1 MSGKD
6 SGEVTLALVDPSL
19 LSSWEEMVKRG
30 EECSLLLLHS
40 KGKITATLQCTKPAP
55 SSSLATA
62 SPSPPQAKRKKNK
75 GSKERR
81 LKSLL
86 AYHQRLVDEK
96 GLPPSRLM
104 EQHAV
109 APDLNPSNPEQISDA
124 KKVQCE
130 QCDFSTNS
138 QRGLKVHIRRAHKL
152 IEPEV
157 LREDYVHEVSLNTSN
172 LNAKREDDAQAQRDV
187 EEQPEEQVKIAA
199 NITPEQ
205 RALFMQMFSLYS
217 NLSNSDTKVT

>member
-75 GSKERR
+75 GNKEKR

-109 APDLNPSNPEQISDA
+109 VPEPNPSNPEQISDA

-138 QRGLKVHIRRAHKL
+138 QRGLKVHIGRAQKL
-152 IEPEV
+152 MEPEI
-157 LREDYVHEVSLNTSN
+157 LREDHEVSLN
-172 LNAKREDDAQAQRDV
+172 
-187 EEQPEEQVKIAA
+187 I
-199 NITPEQ
+199 
-205 RALFMQMFSLYS
+205 
-217 NLSNSDTKVT
+217 

>member
-30 EECSLLLLHS
+30 EECSFLLLHS
-40 KGKITATLQCTKPAP
+40 RGKITATLQCTKPAP

-75 GSKERR
+75 GNKEKR

-109 APDLNPSNPEQISDA
+109 VLEPNPSNPERISDG

-138 QRGLKVHIRRAHKL
+138 QRGLKVHIGRAHKL
-152 IEPEV
+152 MEPEI
-157 LREDYVHEVSLNTSN
+157 LREDHEVSLNISN
-172 LNAKREDDAQAQRDV
+172 LDAKRDDDAQTRSDA
-187 EEQPEEQVKIAA
+187 EEEPDEQVKTGVVL
-199 NITPEQ
+199 TPEQ
-205 RALFMQMFSLYS
+205 RALFLQMFSLYS
-217 NLSNSDTKVT
+217 NQSNSDT

>member
-1 MSGKD
+1 
-6 SGEVTLALVDPSL
+6 
-19 LSSWEEMVKRG
+19 
-30 EECSLLLLHS
+30 
-40 KGKITATLQCTKPAP
+40 
-55 SSSLATA
+55 
-62 SPSPPQAKRKKNK
+62 
-75 GSKERR
+75 
-81 LKSLL
+81 
-86 AYHQRLVDEK
+86 
-96 GLPPSRLM
+96 M

-109 APDLNPSNPEQISDA
+109 APELNPSNPEQFSDA

-187 EEQPEEQVKIAA
+187 EEEPEEQVKRD
-199 NITPEQ
+199 ITPEQ
-205 RALFMQMFSLYS
+205 HALFLQMFSLYS
-217 NLSNSDTKVT
+217 NQSNSDT

>member
-1 MSGKD
+1 M
-6 SGEVTLALVDPSL
+6 
-19 LSSWEEMVKRG
+19 
-30 EECSLLLLHS
+30 
-40 KGKITATLQCTKPAP
+40 
-55 SSSLATA
+55 
-62 SPSPPQAKRKKNK
+62 
-75 GSKERR
+75 
-81 LKSLL
+81 KSLL

-138 QRGLKVHIRRAHKL
+138 QRGLKVHIGRAHKL

-157 LREDYVHEVSLNTSN
+157 LREDHEVSLNISN
-172 LNAKREDDAQAQRDV
+172 LDAKREDDVQTRSDA
-187 EEQPEEQVKIAA
+187 EEEPEEQVKRD
-199 NITPEQ
+199 ITPEQ
-205 RALFMQMFSLYS
+205 RALFLQMFSLYS
-217 NLSNSDTKVT
+217 NQSNPDT

>member
-1 MSGKD
+1 M
-6 SGEVTLALVDPSL
+6 
-19 LSSWEEMVKRG
+19 
-30 EECSLLLLHS
+30 
-40 KGKITATLQCTKPAP
+40 
-55 SSSLATA
+55 
-62 SPSPPQAKRKKNK
+62 
-75 GSKERR
+75 
-81 LKSLL
+81 KSLL

-109 APDLNPSNPEQISDA
+109 VLEPNPSNPEQISDA

-138 QRGLKVHIRRAHKL
+138 QRGLKVHRRAHKL

-157 LREDYVHEVSLNTSN
+157 LREDHVHEVSLNFSN
-172 LNAKREDDAQAQRDV
+172 LNAKREEDAQAQRDV
-187 EEQPEEQVKIAA
+187 EEEPEEQVKTAA

-217 NLSNSDTKVT
+217 NQSNSDTKVT

>member
-1 MSGKD
+1 MSSKD

-30 EECSLLLLHS
+30 EECSLLLSHS
-40 KGKITATLQCTKPAP
+40 KGKITATLQCTKPSP

-75 GSKERR
+75 GNKERR

-124 KKVQCE
+124 KNVQCE

-138 QRGLKVHIRRAHKL
+138 QRGLKVHIGRAHKL
-152 IEPEV
+152 MEPEI
-157 LREDYVHEVSLNTSN
+157 LREDHEVSLNISN
-172 LNAKREDDAQAQRDV
+172 LDAKRDDDAQTRSDA
-187 EEQPEEQVKIAA
+187 EEEPDEQVKTGVVL
-199 NITPEQ
+199 TPEQ
-205 RALFMQMFSLYS
+205 RALFFKCFLCIRTSQILT
-217 NLSNSDTKVT
+217 LR

>member
-6 SGEVTLALVDPSL
+6 SGEVTLVLVDPSL

-75 GSKERR
+75 GNKEKR

-109 APDLNPSNPEQISDA
+109 APELNPSNPEQISDG

-138 QRGLKVHIRRAHKL
+138 QRGLKVHIGRAHKL
-152 IEPEV
+152 MEPEV
-157 LREDYVHEVSLNTSN
+157 LREDHEVSLNISN
-172 LNAKREDDAQAQRDV
+172 LDAKRDDDAQTRCDA
-187 EEQPEEQVKIAA
+187 EEEPDEQVKTGVVL
-199 NITPEQ
+199 TPEQ
-205 RALFMQMFSLYS
+205 RALFLQMFSLYS
-217 NLSNSDTKVT
+217 NQSNSDT

>member
-1 MSGKD
+1 MSSKD

-30 EECSLLLLHS
+30 EECSLLLSHS
-40 KGKITATLQCTKPAP
+40 KGKITATLQCTKPSP

-75 GSKERR
+75 GNKERR

-104 EQHAV
+104 EQHTV
-109 APDLNPSNPEQISDA
+109 ATELNPSNPEQISDA

-157 LREDYVHEVSLNTSN
+157 LREDHVHEVSLNTSN

-187 EEQPEEQVKIAA
+187 EEEPEEQVKTAA

-217 NLSNSDTKVT
+217 NQSNSDTKVT